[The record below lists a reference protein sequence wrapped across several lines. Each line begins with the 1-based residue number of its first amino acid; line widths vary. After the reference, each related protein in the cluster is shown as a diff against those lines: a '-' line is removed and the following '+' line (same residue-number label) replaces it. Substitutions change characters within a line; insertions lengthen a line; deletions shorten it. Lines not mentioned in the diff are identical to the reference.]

1 MDPFKALYGK
11 RYRSPIGWFEVGE
24 TRLFGPDLIHQAME
38 KVKGKLIPL
47 YVGLYLILRRVRN
60 VAYALELPASLASI
74 HPMFHVSKKCVG
86 DPSLIVPI
94 EDIGNLD
101 SLSYGEVPIGILDKQ
116 VRRLRTKDVASV
128 KVLWRNQKGNGEID
142 EDVSHRIGAGWMKWK
157 LASGVLCDKKVPP
170 KLKGKFYRVAVRPAM
185 LYGVECWPGDRVR
198 NETIREK
205 VGVTPVKNKMREV
218 RLRWFGHVMRRGMD
232 APVRRCERL
241 ALDGFRRGR
250 DAQLELELNDN
261 WRFLLLT
268 PANLLLRRVS
278 CYGDSGAAAAC
289 PFCILEKRIARYGR
303 QEDVP
308 QFLHYVIDSYHNTCL
323 LLKKLQQQR
332 RKGDG
337 VGVDG
342 NGNTIVKNVKCLS
355 CGAES
360 NKVDEITDISL
371 DVSHSSSLKDA
382 LQKYFQPEVWM
393 ETTSTSARTKKQMS
407 ILQAPNVLVIQLKRF
422 EGIYGGMI
430 DKSIAFEEV
439 LVLSSYMCKGSQDLH
454 PEYNL
459 FGTIVHS
466 GFSPDSGHYYA
477 YIKDAVGRW
486 YCCNGSY
493 VSLSTLQE
501 VLSEK
506 VFILFFSR
514 TKQRSPPTKTCLSTN
529 GSKSN
534 HSKGLAKSKISTS
547 DFAKSENG
555 TQVLSHPPEK
565 QNVTTSKV
573 SKMHSSPVRELGIFG
588 RSSFKKIPTSGN
600 IKIVLHQ
607 RESGNRTGDVR
618 ASVLTEKDGTSL
630 PGRNGVSKSCDNGQM
645 KISHALT
652 NGNGKFP
659 IVATSSVADRPHKDY
674 GGSNGKAVE
683 RESCH
688 KEVTRSSSLANGNGK
703 IQSVATDTLR
713 GSLHRNN
720 GENSVIPAISISLY
734 KELSNGHVESSS
746 ISGSKRKSPRSMHP
760 A

>member
-1 MDPFKALYGK
+1 
-11 RYRSPIGWFEVGE
+11 
-24 TRLFGPDLIHQAME
+24 
-38 KVKGKLIPL
+38 
-47 YVGLYLILRRVRN
+47 
-60 VAYALELPASLASI
+60 
-74 HPMFHVSKKCVG
+74 MF
-86 DPSLIVPI
+86 L
-94 EDIGNLD
+94 
-101 SLSYGEVPIGILDKQ
+101 
-116 VRRLRTKDVASV
+116 
-128 KVLWRNQKGNGEID
+128 
-142 EDVSHRIGAGWMKWK
+142 
-157 LASGVLCDKKVPP
+157 
-170 KLKGKFYRVAVRPAM
+170 
-185 LYGVECWPGDRVR
+185 
-198 NETIREK
+198 
-205 VGVTPVKNKMREV
+205 
-218 RLRWFGHVMRRGMD
+218 
-232 APVRRCERL
+232 
-241 ALDGFRRGR
+241 
-250 DAQLELELNDN
+250 DAQLELNDN
-261 WRFLLLT
+261 CRFLLLT

-289 PFCILEKRIARYGR
+289 PFCILEKRIARSLSIDSALDTLSKINNCLKIFAQHFRYGR

-323 LLKKLQQQR
+323 RLKKLQQQR

-342 NGNTIVKNVKCLS
+342 NGNTIVKDSQVKFLS

-360 NKVDEITDISL
+360 NKVDEIMDISL

-393 ETTSTSARTKKQMS
+393 ETSSTSARKIGDSKEANVNSSSTKCSRHSAQ
-407 ILQAPNVLVIQLKRF
+407 
-422 EGIYGGMI
+422 GIYGGMI

-493 VSLSTLQE
+493 VSLSTLQD

-534 HSKGLAKSKISTS
+534 HSNGLAKSKISTS

-600 IKIVLHQ
+600 IKVVLHQ
-607 RESGNRTGDVR
+607 RESSNRTGDVR

-659 IVATSSVADRPHKDY
+659 IVATSSVADGPHKDY

-683 RESCH
+683 RESCP
-688 KEVTRSSSLANGNGK
+688 
-703 IQSVATDTLR
+703 QR
-713 GSLHRNN
+713 GD
-720 GENSVIPAISISLY
+720 
-734 KELSNGHVESSS
+734 
-746 ISGSKRKSPRSMHP
+746 
-760 A
+760 

>member
-1 MDPFKALYGK
+1 MCRTVAHSKMLCRNIFSL
-11 RYRSPIGWFEVGE
+11 RFGWKQQV
-24 TRLFGPDLIHQAME
+24 
-38 KVKGKLIPL
+38 
-47 YVGLYLILRRVRN
+47 
-60 VAYALELPASLASI
+60 
-74 HPMFHVSKKCVG
+74 
-86 DPSLIVPI
+86 
-94 EDIGNLD
+94 
-101 SLSYGEVPIGILDKQ
+101 Q
-116 VRRLRTKDVASV
+116 VR
-128 KVLWRNQKGNGEID
+128 E
-142 EDVSHRIGAGWMKWK
+142 K
-157 LASGVLCDKKVPP
+157 L
-170 KLKGKFYRVAVRPAM
+170 
-185 LYGVECWPGDRVR
+185 
-198 NETIREK
+198 
-205 VGVTPVKNKMREV
+205 VT
-218 RLRWFGHVMRRGMD
+218 
-232 APVRRCERL
+232 A
-241 ALDGFRRGR
+241 
-250 DAQLELELNDN
+250 
-261 WRFLLLT
+261 
-268 PANLLLRRVS
+268 
-278 CYGDSGAAAAC
+278 
-289 PFCILEKRIARYGR
+289 
-303 QEDVP
+303 
-308 QFLHYVIDSYHNTCL
+308 
-323 LLKKLQQQR
+323 
-332 RKGDG
+332 
-337 VGVDG
+337 
-342 NGNTIVKNVKCLS
+342 
-355 CGAES
+355 
-360 NKVDEITDISL
+360 
-371 DVSHSSSLKDA
+371 
-382 LQKYFQPEVWM
+382 
-393 ETTSTSARTKKQMS
+393 KKQMS

-746 ISGSKRKSPRSMHP
+746 ISGSKRKSPDQCILLEQDAQSHAQVEELKKELHKEASLALKTCGWSEEVYTLMRSKKLGAQSDFQASDINAMKKLLIADAKP
-760 A
+760 MFISRIPKSLKSSLVERLTSFSQGTPPSST